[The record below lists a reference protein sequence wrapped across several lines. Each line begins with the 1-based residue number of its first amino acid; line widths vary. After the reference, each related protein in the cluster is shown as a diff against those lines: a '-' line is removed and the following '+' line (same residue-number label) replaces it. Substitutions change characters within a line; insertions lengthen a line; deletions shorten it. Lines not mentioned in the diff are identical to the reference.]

1 MFSKNKTAEKCGVAL
16 AVVQYYLKTNDMIFS
31 QYCSL
36 MRGLKDGTVRLCFGG
51 GNEIFLEKTIPRNV
65 VEGFGTS
72 GDLNSGVDMSFYSID
87 LYDNIVYNNRVKR
100 EFIYTEPFRK
110 CWKAMGLGDDE
121 QHYLENILLENP
133 RRGAVIEGLG
143 GVRKLRIKLE
153 GRGKSGGGRVIY
165 LDVLEKEKLYL
176 LFAYPKNVQEDL
188 TSEQRKL
195 LRRMVDAIMEE

>member
-31 QYCSL
+31 QYYSL

-110 CWKAMGLGDDE
+110 C
-121 QHYLENILLENP
+121 
-133 RRGAVIEGLG
+133 
-143 GVRKLRIKLE
+143 
-153 GRGKSGGGRVIY
+153 
-165 LDVLEKEKLYL
+165 
-176 LFAYPKNVQEDL
+176 
-188 TSEQRKL
+188 
-195 LRRMVDAIMEE
+195 